1 MSTHLSRL
9 RRQCQPVQEDTPVV
23 PREHRISVDK
33 RDLLQLLADYDAALK
48 DELLHRA
55 LSHAWG
61 VDIKYNK
68 DNLPR
73 EIKITLRDTCTMAPH
88 YVDRAIQQMLEF
100 VDNAPGA
107 L

>member
-9 RRQCQPVQEDTPVV
+9 RRQCQPVQEDTPVA

-48 DELLHRA
+48 DELLHRV
-55 LSHAWG
+55 LSHFWQ

-73 EIKITLRDTCTMAPH
+73 EIKIVVRNTVTAAPE
-88 YVDRAIQQMLEF
+88 YVDRTVELLREF
-100 VDNAPGA
+100 ADNAPGA
-107 L
+107 M